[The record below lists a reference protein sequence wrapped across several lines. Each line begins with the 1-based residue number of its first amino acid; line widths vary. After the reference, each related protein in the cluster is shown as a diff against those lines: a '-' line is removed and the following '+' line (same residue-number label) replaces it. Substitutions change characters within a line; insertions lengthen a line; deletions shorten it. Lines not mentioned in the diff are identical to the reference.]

1 MKAHIKKG
9 DKVVVI
15 SGEHKGM
22 QGNVLSVDLDKQR
35 AVVEGVNMISR
46 HTKPSA
52 QSPNGGII
60 KKEAPL
66 HISKLKVVD
75 ADGKVTRVARSRD
88 AKTGKSVRISVKAKK
103 EGKTLIIE

>member
-15 SGEHKGM
+15 SGEHKGV

-66 HISKLKVVD
+66 HISKLKVMD
-75 ADGKVTRVARSRD
+75 AEGKATRVARAKD
-88 AKTGKSVRISVKAKK
+88 EKTGKSVRISVKAKK

>member
-1 MKAHIKKG
+1 MKHHIKKG

-22 QGNVLSVDLDKQR
+22 QGNVLKVDKAKSR
-35 AVVEGVNMISR
+35 AIVEGVNLASY

-52 QSPNGGII
+52 KNPNGGII

-75 ADGKVTRVARSRD
+75 PDGKPTRIGRIID
-88 AKTGKSVRISVKAKK
+88 EKTGKSVRISVKAKK
-103 EGKTLIIE
+103 EGKTLIIK

>member
-1 MKAHIKKG
+1 MKAHVKKG

-15 SGEHKGM
+15 SGENKGK
-22 QGNVLSVDLDKQR
+22 QGTVSSVDIKNGR
-35 AVVEGVNMISR
+35 ATVEGVNMVSR

-75 ADGKVTRVARSRD
+75 SQGKPTRIGRMTDEKSG
-88 AKTGKSVRISVKAKK
+88 KTVRISVKAKK